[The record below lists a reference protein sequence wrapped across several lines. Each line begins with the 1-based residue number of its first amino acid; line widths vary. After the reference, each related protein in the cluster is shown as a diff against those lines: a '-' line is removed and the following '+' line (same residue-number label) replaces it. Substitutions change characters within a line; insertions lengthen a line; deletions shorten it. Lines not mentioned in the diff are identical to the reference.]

1 MAQNGKAFMM
11 MASDFKIKGTVP
23 SWLYVSGEVRKLF
36 RKEMC

>member
-1 MAQNGKAFMM
+1 MAQNGKANM